1 VRDTGVL
8 LAGALAIFAAG
19 LLRGLTGFGFAIAAV
34 PLLSLVMRPALAV
47 SAVLCLLVMGGL
59 LDVRRMAGDTHWP
72 SLRWL
77 LVGALAGSPL
87 GVLAL
92 SVVAP
97 PVARLVIA
105 GATAIAVVLLGAG
118 LALRAIP
125 GAVLTVLI
133 GGLAGLSSGLAAMPG
148 PPVIAYYLSAPL
160 DRATVRASLLMFFL
174 GSSIISAATA
184 TWLGLVDLGALA
196 LAVLALPPMFV
207 GTRVGLRLTQVGSEA
222 AHRRIAIACLAAI
235 AVATAAKGIGDLI

>member
-1 VRDTGVL
+1 
-8 LAGALAIFAAG
+8 
-19 LLRGLTGFGFAIAAV
+19 
-34 PLLSLVMRPALAV
+34 
-47 SAVLCLLVMGGL
+47 
-59 LDVRRMAGDTHWP
+59 
-72 SLRWL
+72 
-77 LVGALAGSPL
+77 
-87 GVLAL
+87 
-92 SVVAP
+92 
-97 PVARLVIA
+97 
-105 GATAIAVVLLGAG
+105 
-118 LALRAIP
+118 
-125 GAVLTVLI
+125 VLI

-148 PPVIAYYLSAPL
+148 PPVIAYYLSALL

-207 GTRVGLRLTQVGSEA
+207 GTRIGLRLTQVGSEA